1 MGCIVETWK
10 RSPFFLIPIY
20 MDKTFDYYDRFF
32 LFFLKLVYDRILKV
46 VILIELTFIM
56 HNYIFLYY
64 YLFETQIL

>member
-1 MGCIVETWK
+1 
-10 RSPFFLIPIY
+10 